1 MRFLLVSES
10 IQVIINL
17 ITILGSFGIGG
28 TNAHAILES
37 WDQIT
42 NGTSVNGDHDEPVL
56 FSPIVFSA
64 GSQTSLRK
72 MLLAYETFLN
82 TNPALSLQ
90 DLAFT
95 LRERRSVFK
104 YRAAFSASS
113 IEQLKYRIS
122 EKLGGGSEVGTYVRA
137 PISEEKGGPSIL
149 GIFTGQGAQHA
160 RMGAELIEKSAAARQ
175 IIQQL
180 DAYLAELPPSDR
192 PSWTVEAELLAE
204 PSRVRESAISQPV
217 CTAIQILLTDLL
229 KSAGISFS
237 AVVGHS
243 SGEIGAAY
251 AAGYITARDAIY
263 IAYYRGLHLES
274 ARSPRG
280 DDVKGAMLAAG
291 ISVEDASALC
301 AEAAFEG
308 RVCVAASNSSSS
320 VTISGDEDAI
330 LEMQKRLESGQTM
343 NRRLRVDRAYHS
355 PHVAPCLNGYAKS
368 LMGCDI
374 KPLKAPAHS
383 CTWHSSVSGLPIEDE
398 KQAGLKGPYWA
409 ANLREPV
416 LFSHA
421 VKSAVTAQQFDLAL
435 EVGAHPALQGP
446 TRQIISETLAKDIPY
461 HGTLVRKVDAV
472 DAFTDALGFLWT
484 HMSASFVNLGN
495 IEKFLAPAT
504 KHHKRRVL
512 KDLPLYQWNHDT
524 THWSESRISRRMR
537 LRKRVHPLLGD
548 MCADTGPHQLVWR
561 HLLRESEIDWLPDHG
576 VQGQTIFP
584 AAGYISTIIEAS
596 QVLIDSAEIQLIE
609 MRDFYIHQ
617 AVGFDPNN
625 GNGVEVLISLTDISK
640 TRPGHVTAKFTYSA
654 ALGVSAD
661 ELTLAASADID
672 ITIGN
677 PSPNLLPKRAP
688 TPPHMVDVKPEVYY
702 QNMDSLGY
710 QFRGRFA
717 SLHSIT
723 RRHLASSCLVNIRR
737 QQDDEDNFG
746 KPLTIHPG
754 ELDSALQ
761 SIFLARG
768 YPGDQQ
774 LSCLH
779 LPQSCSLI
787 RVNVLLA
794 RQMANKVALMP
805 VDSNVYIPKSEA
817 QGFSADIDIY
827 SDVSDNAAVQFQD
840 IILKPLQ
847 QISEEDDK
855 KVFYE
860 THWVRSGPDGLS
872 AASGDAVVGEHH
884 LEILPTLVR
893 IADFYL
899 RRLLQSD
906 HDDISASS
914 APPHLKY
921 YLGYARQVISYSD
934 GGQNKWMRKEWLEDT
949 LDDVI
954 QAGKTLPNIPD
965 VPMMHIVGQGM
976 PRALRGEVD
985 MLEELRTSGL
995 FDEYYA
1001 RGFGLSECTQWVARI
1016 ISQIADRYPHMKI
1029 IEIGK
1034 PGRF

>member
-1 MRFLLVSES
+1 MVS
-10 IQVIINL
+10 IVLRIYPGNNKLNNQL
-17 ITILGSFGIGG
+17 DSFGIGG

-37 WDQIT
+37 WSPMT
-42 NGTSVNGDHDEPVL
+42 NDTSINGDLDELVL

-64 GSQTSLRK
+64 GSQTSLQK
-72 MLLAYETFLN
+72 TLLAYETFLN
-82 TNPALSLQ
+82 TNPTLNLQ

-95 LRERRSVFK
+95 LRERRSVFRH
-104 YRAAFSASS
+104 RAAFSASS
-113 IEQLKYRIS
+113 IEQLKSRIS
-122 EKLGGGSEVGTYVRA
+122 EKLSQESEVGTCVSA
-137 PISEEKGGPSIL
+137 PSPGENDGPSIL
-149 GIFTGQGAQHA
+149 GIFTGQGAQNA
-160 RMGAELIEKSAAARQ
+160 RMGAELIEKSTTAHQ

-192 PSWTVEAELLAE
+192 PSWSIEAELLAE
-204 PSRVRESAISQPV
+204 PSRVGESAISQPV

-229 KSAGISFS
+229 RAAGISFG

-243 SGEIGAAY
+243 SGEVGAAY

-274 ARSPRG
+274 ARSPKG

-291 ISVEDASALC
+291 TSMEEALALC

-308 RVCVAASNSSSS
+308 RICVAASNSSAS

-330 LEMQKRLESGQTM
+330 LEVQKRLEGGQTM

-355 PHVAPCLNGYAKS
+355 PHVVPCLDGYIKS
-368 LMGCDI
+368 LIGCNI
-374 KPLKAPAHS
+374 KPLQAPTHR
-383 CTWHSSVSGLPIEDE
+383 CTWYSSVSGLPIGNE
-398 KQAGLKGPYWA
+398 KQAGLEGPYWA
-409 ANLREPV
+409 ANLRKPV

-435 EVGAHPALQGP
+435 EIGAHPALQGP
-446 TRQIISETLAKDIPY
+446 ARQNISETLAKDIPY
-461 HGTLVRKVDAV
+461 HRTLARKVDAV
-472 DAFTDALGFLWT
+472 EAFADALGFLWT
-484 HMSASFVNLGN
+484 HLSSPFMNLDN
-495 IEKFLAPAT
+495 FEKFMAPAT
-504 KHHKRRVL
+504 KHHRSRVL
-512 KDLPLYQWNHDT
+512 KGMPAYHWNHDT

-537 LRKRVHPLLGD
+537 LRKRVHPLLGN
-548 MCADTGPHQLVWR
+548 MCVDTGPHQLVWR
-561 HLLRESEIDWLPDHG
+561 HLLRESEIDWLPDHR

-596 QVLIDSAEIQLIE
+596 QVLIDSAKVQLVE

-617 AVGFDPNN
+617 AVSFDQNN
-625 GNGVEVLISLTDISK
+625 DNGVEVLISLTDISK
-640 TRPGHVTAKFTYSA
+640 TRPDHVRAKFTYSA
-654 ALGVSAD
+654 ALGTSAD

-672 ITIGN
+672 ITIGD
-677 PSPNLLPKRAP
+677 PSPDLLPKRAP
-688 TPPHMVDVKPEVYY
+688 KPPHMVNVKPEVYY

-723 RRHLASSCLVNIRR
+723 RRHTRSSCLVNIRP
-737 QQDDEDNFG
+737 QDDDEANFA

-768 YPGDQQ
+768 YPGDGQ

-794 RQMANKVALMP
+794 RQMTNRDALIP
-805 VDSNVYIPKSEA
+805 VDSNVDIPTSDA
-817 QGFSADIDIY
+817 LGFSADIDIY
-827 SDVSDNAAVQFQD
+827 SDVGDNAAVQLQD

-872 AASGDAVVGEHH
+872 AAGGDAVVGECH
-884 LEILPTLVR
+884 LETLPTLVR
-893 IADFYL
+893 IANFYL

-906 HDDISASS
+906 SDDVSASTAS
-914 APPHLKY
+914 PHLKC
-921 YLGYARQVISYSD
+921 YLNYARKVISYSD
-934 GGQNKWMRKEWLEDT
+934 GRQNRWMRTEWLDDT

-954 QAGKTLPNIPD
+954 QAGKTLPSIPD

-1001 RGFGLSECTQWVARI
+1001 RGFGLSECIQWVGRI

-1034 PGRF
+1034 PDRF